1 MQNDAP
7 IDLAKCRLK
16 IQRYCDKA
24 ERAPFDVEKKLI
36 QWGVWPNDRQTL
48 MAELISLNLLNES
61 RFASAF
67 VHDHFE
73 FRKWSKRKIELHLKA
88 KRISSRNIQDAI
100 RNLPNEGDAL
110 QIRALLPSLQK
121 KYEKKGRLKNQYA
134 AKALI
139 RKGFQ
144 TEDVFKVLRESSES
158 FDEFLD

>member
-1 MQNDAP
+1 MQNEAP
-7 IDLAKCRLK
+7 LDLAKCRLK

-36 QWGVWPNDRQTL
+36 QYGVWQNERQVL
-48 MAELISLNLLNES
+48 MAELISLNLLSES
-61 RFASAF
+61 RFATAF
-67 VHDHFE
+67 AHDQFE

-88 KRISSRNIQDAI
+88 KRVSSRNIQDAI
-100 RNLPNEGDAL
+100 RNLPSEGDTL

-121 KYEKKGRLKNQYA
+121 KYEKKGRLKNQYV

-144 TEDVFKVLRESSES
+144 TEEVFKVLRESSES
-158 FDEFLD
+158 FDTCLD

>member
-1 MQNDAP
+1 MQNEAP
-7 IDLAKCRLK
+7 LDLAKCRLK

-24 ERAPFDVEKKLI
+24 ERAPFDAEKKLI
-36 QWGVWPNDRQTL
+36 QYGVWSQDRQEL
-48 MAELISLNLLNES
+48 MSELITLNLLNES

-67 VHDHFE
+67 AHDHFE

-88 KRISSRNIQDAI
+88 KRVSPRNIQDAI
-100 RNLPNEGDAL
+100 RNLPSEGDAL

-144 TEDVFKVLRESSES
+144 TEEVFKVLREMSEDIDS
-158 FDEFLD
+158 FID

>member
-1 MQNDAP
+1 MQNEAP

-24 ERAPFDVEKKLI
+24 ERAPFEVEKKLI
-36 QWGVWPNDRQTL
+36 QYGVWQNDRQAL
-48 MAELISLNLLNES
+48 IAELISLNLLNEA

-67 VHDHFE
+67 AHDHFE

-88 KRISSRNIQDAI
+88 KRVSSRNIQDAI
-100 RNLPNEGDAL
+100 RNLPSEGDAL

-121 KYEKKGRLKNQYA
+121 KYEKKGKLKNQYT

-144 TEDVFKVLRESSES
+144 AEEVFKVLRETSES
-158 FDEFLD
+158 FDTFLD

>member
-7 IDLAKCRLK
+7 IDLAKSRLK

-36 QWGVWPNDRQTL
+36 QYGVWQNDRQVL
-48 MAELISLNLLNES
+48 IAELISLNLLSES
-61 RFASAF
+61 RCASAF
-67 VHDHFE
+67 AHDHFE

-88 KRISSRNIQDAI
+88 KRVSSRNIQDAI
-100 RNLPNEGDAL
+100 RNLPSEGDAL

-144 TEDVFKVLRESSES
+144 TEEVFKVLRESSES
-158 FDEFLD
+158 FDTFLD

>member
-1 MQNDAP
+1 MQNEAQ
-7 IDLAKCRLK
+7 IDIAKCRLK

-36 QWGVWPNDRQTL
+36 QYGVWQNDRQVL
-48 MAELISLNLLNES
+48 IAELISLNLLNES

-67 VHDHFE
+67 AHDHFE

-88 KRISSRNIQDAI
+88 KRVSSRNIQDAI
-100 RNLPNEGDAL
+100 RNLPSEGDAL

-144 TEDVFKVLRESSES
+144 TEEVFKVLRETSES
-158 FDEFLD
+158 FDTFLD

>member
-1 MQNDAP
+1 MQNEAQ
-7 IDLAKCRLK
+7 IDIAKCRLK

-36 QWGVWPNDRQTL
+36 QYGVWQNDRQVL
-48 MAELISLNLLNES
+48 ISELISLNLLNES

-67 VHDHFE
+67 AHDHFE

-88 KRISSRNIQDAI
+88 KRVSSRNIQDAI
-100 RNLPNEGDAL
+100 RNLPSEGDAL

-144 TEDVFKVLRESSES
+144 TEEVFKVLRETSES
-158 FDEFLD
+158 FDTFLD

>member
-48 MAELISLNLLNES
+48 MAELISLNLMNES

-67 VHDHFE
+67 AHDHFE

-88 KRISSRNIQDAI
+88 KRVSSRNIQDAI

-144 TEDVFKVLRESSES
+144 TEEVFKVLRESSES

>member
-48 MAELISLNLLNES
+48 MAELISLNLMNES

-67 VHDHFE
+67 AHDHFE

-88 KRISSRNIQDAI
+88 KRVSSRNIQDAI

-144 TEDVFKVLRESSES
+144 TDEVFKVLRESSES

>member
-36 QWGVWPNDRQTL
+36 QWGVWPNDRQSL
-48 MAELISLNLLNES
+48 MAELISLNLLSES

-67 VHDHFE
+67 AHDHFE

-88 KRISSRNIQDAI
+88 KRVSSRNIQDAL
-100 RNLPNEGDAL
+100 RNLPNDGDEV
-110 QIRALLPSLQK
+110 QIRQLLPSLQK
-121 KYEKKGRLKNQYA
+121 KYEGKGRLKNQYA

-144 TEDVFKVLRESSES
+144 TETVFKVIREVKES
-158 FDEFLD
+158 FDSFLD

>member
-48 MAELISLNLLNES
+48 MAELISLNLMNES

-67 VHDHFE
+67 AHDHFE

-100 RNLPNEGDAL
+100 RNLPSEGDAL

-144 TEDVFKVLRESSES
+144 TEEVFKVLRESSES

>member
-1 MQNDAP
+1 MQFEAP
-7 IDLAKCRLK
+7 IDIAKCRLK

-36 QWGVWPNDRQTL
+36 QYGVWQNDRQVL

-61 RFASAF
+61 RFALAF
-67 VHDHFE
+67 AHDHFE

-88 KRISSRNIQDAI
+88 KRVSSRNIQDAI
-100 RNLPNEGDAL
+100 RNLPSEGDAL

-144 TEDVFKVLRESSES
+144 TEEVFKVLRESSES
-158 FDEFLD
+158 FDTFLD

>member
-1 MQNDAP
+1 MQNEGP
-7 IDLAKCRLK
+7 IDIVKCRLK

-36 QWGVWPNDRQTL
+36 QYGVWQNDRQVL
-48 MAELISLNLLNES
+48 IAELISLNLLSES

-67 VHDHFE
+67 AHDHFE

-88 KRISSRNIQDAI
+88 KRVSSRNIQDAI
-100 RNLPNEGDAL
+100 RNLPSEGDAL

-144 TEDVFKVLRESSES
+144 TEEVFKVLRESSES
-158 FDEFLD
+158 FDTFLD

>member
-1 MQNDAP
+1 MQNEAP
-7 IDLAKCRLK
+7 IDLSKCRLK

-36 QWGVWPNDRQTL
+36 QYGVWQNDRQVL
-48 MAELISLNLLNES
+48 IAELISRNLLSES

-67 VHDHFE
+67 AHDHFE
-73 FRKWSKRKIELHLKA
+73 FRKWSKRKIEMHLKA
-88 KRISSRNIQDAI
+88 KRVSPRNIQDAI
-100 RNLPNEGDAL
+100 RNLPSEGDAL
-110 QIRALLPSLQK
+110 QIRALLPALQK

-144 TEDVFKVLRESSES
+144 TDEVFKVLREMSES
-158 FDEFLD
+158 FDTFLD

>member
-24 ERAPFDVEKKLI
+24 ERAPYDVEKKLI
-36 QWGVWPNDRQTL
+36 QYGVWQNDRQNL
-48 MAELISLNLLNES
+48 IAELISLNLLSES

-67 VHDHFE
+67 AHDHFE

-88 KRISSRNIQDAI
+88 KRVSTRNIQDAI
-100 RNLPNEGDAL
+100 RNLPSEGDAL

-144 TEDVFKVLRESSES
+144 TEEVFKVLRESSES
-158 FDEFLD
+158 FDAFLD

>member
-1 MQNDAP
+1 MQNEAP
-7 IDLAKCRLK
+7 IDITKCRLK

-24 ERAPFDVEKKLI
+24 ERAPFDVEKKLV
-36 QWGVWPNDRQTL
+36 QYGVWQNDRQVL

-67 VHDHFE
+67 AHDHFE

-88 KRISSRNIQDAI
+88 KRVSPRNIQDAI
-100 RNLPNEGDAL
+100 RNLPSEGDAL

-144 TEDVFKVLRESSES
+144 TEEVFKVLRETSES
-158 FDEFLD
+158 FDSFLD

>member
-1 MQNDAP
+1 MQNEAQ
-7 IDLAKCRLK
+7 IDIAKCRLK

-36 QWGVWPNDRQTL
+36 QYGVWQNDRQVL
-48 MAELISLNLLNES
+48 ISELISLNLLNES

-67 VHDHFE
+67 AHDHFE

-88 KRISSRNIQDAI
+88 KRVSSRNIQDAI
-100 RNLPNEGDAL
+100 RNLPSEGDAL
-110 QIRALLPSLQK
+110 QIRVLLPSLQK

-144 TEDVFKVLRESSES
+144 TEEVFKVLRELSEDIDS
-158 FDEFLD
+158 FMD

>member
-67 VHDHFE
+67 AHDHFE

-144 TEDVFKVLRESSES
+144 TEEVFKVLRESSES

>member
-7 IDLAKCRLK
+7 FDLAKCRLK

-24 ERAPFDVEKKLI
+24 ERAPYDVEKKLI
-36 QWGVWPNDRQTL
+36 QYGVWQNDRQLLIT
-48 MAELISLNLLNES
+48 ELISLNLLSES

-67 VHDHFE
+67 AHDHFE
-73 FRKWSKRKIELHLKA
+73 FRKWSKRKIEMHLKA
-88 KRISSRNIQDAI
+88 KRVSSRNIQDAI
-100 RNLPNEGDAL
+100 RNLPSEGDAL
-110 QIRALLPSLQK
+110 QIRALLPALQK

-144 TEDVFKVLRESSES
+144 TEEVFKVLRQVGES
-158 FDEFLD
+158 FDAFLD

>member
-1 MQNDAP
+1 MQNEAS
-7 IDLAKCRLK
+7 IDLPKCRLK

-36 QWGVWPNDRQTL
+36 QYGVWQNDRQVL
-48 MAELISLNLLNES
+48 IAELISLNLLSES

-67 VHDHFE
+67 AHDHFE

-88 KRISSRNIQDAI
+88 KRVSSRNIQDAI
-100 RNLPNEGDAL
+100 RNLPSEGDAL

-121 KYEKKGRLKNQYA
+121 KYEKKGRLKNQYL

-144 TEDVFKVLRESSES
+144 TEEVFKVLREMSEDIDS
-158 FDEFLD
+158 FMD

>member
-1 MQNDAP
+1 MQNEAP
-7 IDLAKCRLK
+7 IDLPKCRLK

-36 QWGVWPNDRQTL
+36 QYGVWQNDRL
-48 MAELISLNLLNES
+48 VLIAELISLNLLSES

-67 VHDHFE
+67 AHDHFE

-88 KRISSRNIQDAI
+88 KRVSSRNIQDAI

-110 QIRALLPSLQK
+110 QIKALLPSLQK

-134 AKALI
+134 AKSLI

-144 TEDVFKVLRESSES
+144 TEEVFKVLREMSEDIDS
-158 FDEFLD
+158 FMD

>member
-1 MQNDAP
+1 MQNEEP
-7 IDLAKCRLK
+7 IDLPKCRLK

-36 QWGVWPNDRQTL
+36 QYGVWQNDRQVL
-48 MAELISLNLLNES
+48 IAELISLNLLSES

-67 VHDHFE
+67 AHDHFE

-88 KRISSRNIQDAI
+88 KRVSSRNIQDAI
-100 RNLPNEGDAL
+100 RNLPSEGDAV

-134 AKALI
+134 AKALVS
-139 RKGFQ
+139 KGFQ
-144 TEDVFKVLRESSES
+144 TEEVFKVLREMSEDIDS
-158 FDEFLD
+158 FMD

>member
-24 ERAPFDVEKKLI
+24 ERAPYDVEKKLI
-36 QWGVWPNDRQTL
+36 QYGVWQNDRQVL
-48 MAELISLNLLNES
+48 IAELISLNLLSES

-67 VHDHFE
+67 AHDHFE

-88 KRISSRNIQDAI
+88 KRVSSRNIQDAI
-100 RNLPNEGDAL
+100 RNLPCEGDAL

-144 TEDVFKVLRESSES
+144 TEEVFKVLRESSES
-158 FDEFLD
+158 FDTFLD

>member
-1 MQNDAP
+1 MQNEGP
-7 IDLAKCRLK
+7 IDIANCRLK

-36 QWGVWPNDRQTL
+36 QYGVWQNDRQVL
-48 MAELISLNLLNES
+48 IAELISLNLLSES

-67 VHDHFE
+67 AHDHFE

-88 KRISSRNIQDAI
+88 KRVSSRNIQDAI
-100 RNLPNEGDAL
+100 RNLPSEGDVL

-144 TEDVFKVLRESSES
+144 TEEVFKVLRESSES
-158 FDEFLD
+158 FDTFLD

>member
-7 IDLAKCRLK
+7 IDIAKCRLK

-36 QWGVWPNDRQTL
+36 QYGVWQNDRQVL
-48 MAELISLNLLNES
+48 IAELISLNLLSES

-67 VHDHFE
+67 AHDHFE

-88 KRISSRNIQDAI
+88 KRVSSRNIQDAI
-100 RNLPNEGDAL
+100 RNLPSEGDAL

-144 TEDVFKVLRESSES
+144 TEEVFKVLRETSES
-158 FDEFLD
+158 FDAFLD

>member
-1 MQNDAP
+1 MQNEVP
-7 IDLAKCRLK
+7 LDLAKCRLK
-16 IQRYCDKA
+16 IRRYCDKA

-36 QWGVWPNDRQTL
+36 QYGVWPKDRQDL
-48 MAELISLNLLNES
+48 MSELITQNLLSES

-67 VHDHFE
+67 AHDHFE

-88 KRISSRNIQDAI
+88 KRVSPRNIQDAI

-110 QIRALLPSLQK
+110 QIRLLLPVLQK

-144 TEDVFKVLRESSES
+144 KEEVFKVLRDVSES
-158 FDEFLD
+158 FDSFLD

>member
-48 MAELISLNLLNES
+48 MAELISLNLMNES

-67 VHDHFE
+67 AHDHFE

-88 KRISSRNIQDAI
+88 KRVSSRNIQDAI

-144 TEDVFKVLRESSES
+144 TEEVFKVLRETSES

>member
-48 MAELISLNLLNES
+48 MAELISLNLMNES

-67 VHDHFE
+67 AHDHFE

-88 KRISSRNIQDAI
+88 KRVSSRNIQDAI
-100 RNLPNEGDAL
+100 RNLPNEGDAF

-144 TEDVFKVLRESSES
+144 TEEVFKVLRESSES

>member
-1 MQNDAP
+1 MQNEAP

-36 QWGVWPNDRQTL
+36 QYGVWQNDRQAL
-48 MAELISLNLLNES
+48 IAELISLNLLNEA
-61 RFASAF
+61 RYASAF
-67 VHDHFE
+67 AHDHFE

-88 KRISSRNIQDAI
+88 KRVSSRNIQDAI
-100 RNLPNEGDAL
+100 RNLPSEGDAL

-121 KYEKKGRLKNQYA
+121 KYEKKGKLKNQYA
-134 AKALI
+134 AKTLI

-144 TEDVFKVLRESSES
+144 AEEVFKVLRETSES
-158 FDEFLD
+158 FDTFLD

>member
-1 MQNDAP
+1 MQNEGP
-7 IDLAKCRLK
+7 IDIAKCRLK

-36 QWGVWPNDRQTL
+36 QYGVWQNDRQVL
-48 MAELISLNLLNES
+48 IAELISLNLLSES

-67 VHDHFE
+67 AHDHFE

-88 KRISSRNIQDAI
+88 KRVSSRNIQDAI
-100 RNLPNEGDAL
+100 RNLPSEGDAL

-144 TEDVFKVLRESSES
+144 TEEVFKVLRESSES
-158 FDEFLD
+158 FDTFVD

>member
-1 MQNDAP
+1 MQNEAQ
-7 IDLAKCRLK
+7 IDIAKCRLK

-36 QWGVWPNDRQTL
+36 QYGVWQNDRQVL
-48 MAELISLNLLNES
+48 ISELISLNLLNES

-67 VHDHFE
+67 AHDHFE

-88 KRISSRNIQDAI
+88 KRVSSRNIQDAI
-100 RNLPNEGDAL
+100 RNLPSEGDAL

-144 TEDVFKVLRESSES
+144 TEEVFKVLRELSEDIDS
-158 FDEFLD
+158 FMD

>member
-1 MQNDAP
+1 MQNEAP
-7 IDLAKCRLK
+7 IDISKCRLK

-24 ERAPFDVEKKLI
+24 ERAPFDVEKKLV
-36 QWGVWPNDRQTL
+36 QYGVWQNDRQVL

-67 VHDHFE
+67 AHDHFE

-88 KRISSRNIQDAI
+88 KRVSPRNIQDAI
-100 RNLPNEGDAL
+100 RNLPNEGDTL

-121 KYEKKGRLKNQYA
+121 KYEKKGRLKNQYI

-144 TEDVFKVLRESSES
+144 TEEVFKVLRETSES
-158 FDEFLD
+158 FDSFLD

>member
-16 IQRYCDKA
+16 ILRYCDKA
-24 ERAPFDVEKKLI
+24 ERAPYDVEKKLI
-36 QWGVWPNDRQTL
+36 QYGVWQNDRQNL
-48 MAELISLNLLNES
+48 IAELISLNLLSES

-67 VHDHFE
+67 AHDHFE

-88 KRISSRNIQDAI
+88 KRVSTRNIQDAI
-100 RNLPNEGDAL
+100 RNLPSEGDAL

-144 TEDVFKVLRESSES
+144 TEEVFKVLRESSES
-158 FDEFLD
+158 FDTFLD